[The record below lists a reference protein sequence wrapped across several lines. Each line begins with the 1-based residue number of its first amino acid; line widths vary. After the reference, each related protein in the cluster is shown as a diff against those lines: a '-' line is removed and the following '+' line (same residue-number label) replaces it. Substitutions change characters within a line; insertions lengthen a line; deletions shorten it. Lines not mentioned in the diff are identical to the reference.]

1 MATGFRSKRHGRA
14 HQYGWTIADQVV
26 SSATNLVVAALAAR
40 ALSPADFG
48 EFGLLFAVFLIAVG
62 LCRAWVTEPLA
73 IRHAGDEHALASA
86 MPSCVRVALGMGLG
100 VGSALLV
107 AVWMVTGDVR
117 FSVLT
122 LSAFLPVLL
131 VQEVLRLGLIVRQRA
146 FSAFVND
153 TVWFAVAAGSLWL
166 FRDNITAASALAWWG
181 FGALTAGVVG
191 VLQHKMNPLGGSLRW
206 WLRLHRDLGWR
217 YSVEF
222 LAASTTGHFLV
233 VIVGA
238 ILGLTAAGA
247 IRGAQVLLGPLTVMF
262 AAVAAQAVP
271 HLASLR
277 DRPDRVMTLSIR
289 LSGVFVGVAF
299 VAGAVLLLLPDRVGT
314 EVLGDT
320 WDPARKIL
328 PAYVASWL
336 AVGVAGGAMVGLRAL
351 GLASRSLVVQVV
363 TAAMTTAL
371 VLGVARTAEVS
382 GVVVA
387 LAIGNGI
394 GAVAWWLAWSRADHR
409 HEVIGAPE
417 SDLRSSR

>member
-1 MATGFRSKRHGRA
+1 MTVGVLRANSGRA
-14 HQYGWTIADQVV
+14 YQYGWTIADQVV

-73 IRHAGDEHALASA
+73 IRHAGDEEALAAA
-86 MPSCVRVALGMGLG
+86 MPPSVRVAAGMGLCI
-100 VGSALLV
+100 GSALI
-107 AVWMVTGDVR
+107 ATVWIVTGELR
-117 FSVLT
+117 SSALALT
-122 LSAFLPVLL
+122 VFLPALL

-153 TVWFAVAAGSLWL
+153 AVWFAVAAAPLL
-166 FRDNITAASALAWWG
+166 MFRDSTTAASALAWWG
-181 FGALTAGVVG
+181 LGALTAGLIG
-191 VLQHKMNPLGGSLRW
+191 FRQHRISPVGGSTRH

-217 YSVEF
+217 YTIEF

-238 ILGLTAAGA
+238 ILGLAAAGA
-247 IRGAQVLLGPLTVMF
+247 VRGAQVLLGPLTVMF
-262 AAVAAQAVP
+262 AALTAQAVP

-277 DRPDRVMTLSIR
+277 DRPDRVMALSVR
-289 LSGVFVGVAF
+289 LSGAFVGIALA
-299 VAGAVLLLLPDRVGT
+299 AGVVLLLLPDRLGT

-320 WDPARKIL
+320 WAPAREIL

-351 GLASRSLVVQVV
+351 GLASRSLVVQLL
-363 TAAMTTAL
+363 TAALTTGL
-371 VLGVARTAEVS
+371 VLLAAQAFEVS
-382 GVVVA
+382 GVVTA

-394 GAVAWWLAWSRADHR
+394 GAFVWWLMWGTADTR
-409 HEVIGAPE
+409 QSVAGTTR
-417 SDLRSSR
+417 SDLRS